1 MAIKKL
7 QGEKERSEGVYYEFD
22 TEADVL
28 GQGGMGRVYLG
39 KRIDS
44 KGSASQVA
52 IKITEVGCPSIEY
65 PFEMVF
71 VKPKPREKNKKT
83 TVTIAP
89 VRKTS
94 APVQKE
100 IILLD

>member
-44 KGSASQVA
+44 
-52 IKITEVGCPSIEY
+52 
-65 PFEMVF
+65 
-71 VKPKPREKNKKT
+71 
-83 TVTIAP
+83 
-89 VRKTS
+89 
-94 APVQKE
+94 
-100 IILLD
+100 